1 MNELLMAVDP
11 EPVVTNTN
19 IKNGVVRLKFSQVNP
34 YPNHPFRLYSGERL
48 EDMVASISNYGILTP
63 MIVRLKDNGRFEM
76 LAGHNRMNAGTLA
89 GLDEGDFIIKE
100 NLTDD
105 EALMYVVETNIMQ
118 RSFSDML
125 PSEKALVLYMRY
137 SKMFS
142 QGKRNDIIEELKRLE
157 NPQYIKE
164 NQTSGHDVQKLY
176 SRDKLGAEYKM
187 DGRSVARYL
196 RVYEL
201 IPELKIRLDD
211 SQFTLVNAVNISYLA
226 KAEQQDVEKVLAQ
239 NEFKV
244 DKKKAEMLRSYSEDS
259 KLNEKTIFQIISG
272 EINKKLKTTTPPP
285 VKIKFKVYSKY
296 FPANTKVDE
305 IERIVD
311 EALKL
316 YFVNK
321 SKEGVEL
328 GENEVVGCPE
338 INRVQDLIK

>member
-1 MNELLMAVDP
+1 MPDRPAPKRIKSMDELLMAVEP
-11 EPVVTNTN
+11 ESQSQTVIV
-19 IKNGVVRLKFSQVNP
+19 KNGVSRLKFSQIDP

-48 EDMVASISNYGILTP
+48 DDMVASISNYGILTP
-63 MIVRLKDNGRFEM
+63 MIVRLKDIGRYEM

-89 GLDEGDFIIKE
+89 GLDEGDFIVKE
-100 NLTDD
+100 NLTDE

-125 PSEKALVLYMRY
+125 PSEKALVLYVRY

-164 NQTSGHDVQKLY
+164 NKTSGHDVQKLY
-176 SRDKLGAEYKM
+176 NRDKLGAEYKL

-201 IPELKIRLDD
+201 IPELKNRLDD
-211 SQFTLVNAVNISYLA
+211 AEIILEMAVQLSYL
-226 KAEQQDVEKVLAQ
+226 KKTEQQDVEKVLAE

-244 DKKKAEMLRSYSEDS
+244 DKNRATLLRSYSEGN
-259 KLNEKTIFQIISG
+259 KLNEKAAYQILSG
-272 EINKKLKTTTPPP
+272 EISKKPKSATPPP
-285 VKIKFKVYSKY
+285 VKIKHKIYSKY
-296 FPANTKVDE
+296 FPTDTKAIE

-311 EALKL
+311 EALEM
-316 YFVNK
+316 YFSSKTKGDDAYENK
-321 SKEGVEL
+321 AG
-328 GENEVVGCPE
+328 
-338 INRVQDLIK
+338 